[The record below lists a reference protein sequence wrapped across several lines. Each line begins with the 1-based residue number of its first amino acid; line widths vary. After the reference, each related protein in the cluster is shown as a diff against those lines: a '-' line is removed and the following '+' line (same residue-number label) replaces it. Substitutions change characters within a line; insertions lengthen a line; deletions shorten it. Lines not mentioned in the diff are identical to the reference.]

1 MTLSQ
6 KSALVIGAGGLGG
19 PALLVLAAGG
29 VGRLVVIDDDAVE
42 SSNLNRQPLF
52 REEDLGRRKALVAA
66 ARLKALH
73 PDLAVE
79 GLDQRFTAAAAER
92 LASSVDVV
100 VDGSDNFTTK
110 FLASDATLR
119 VRKPLIHGGVLRT
132 TAQILTI
139 MPGQTG
145 CLRCLFEAPPPPGQ
159 VPSCAEA
166 GIVGALAGFA
176 GSLMGAEALR
186 LLKGERGAYAGRL
199 FIHEARGARSRLV
212 LVRRRNG
219 CPACAGTQPL
229 GDGAP
234 APGSAAGEARPAAV
248 EVTSSRP
255 GGAA

>member
-1 MTLSQ
+1 MDLSK

-29 VGRLVVIDDDAVE
+29 VGRLVVVDDDAVE

-79 GLDQRFTAAAAER
+79 PLDGRFDAGNAEALAA
-92 LASSVDVV
+92 SVDVL
-100 VDGSDNFTTK
+100 VDGSDNFPTK
-110 FLASDATLR
+110 FLASDVATR
-119 VRKPLIHGGVLRT
+119 VKRPLVHGGVLRT
-132 TAQILTI
+132 TAQILTVV
-139 MPGQTG
+139 PGLTG
-145 CLRCLFEAPPPPGQ
+145 CVRCLFEAPPPPGQ

-176 GSLMGAEALR
+176 GALMGAEALR

-212 LVRRRNG
+212 LVRRRTG

-229 GDGAP
+229 GDAP
-234 APGSAAGEARPAAV
+234 AAAC

-255 GGAA
+255 GGPA